1 MVHRFYYPRK
11 QIGPQVGAKMLRL
24 LGFGVMSIV
33 RLHPNEAQI
42 GDFTIELNNN
52 FITNFMHGQVWMKIR
67 NGTRSWE
74 SIVEL

>member
-1 MVHRFYYPRK
+1 
-11 QIGPQVGAKMLRL
+11 
-24 LGFGVMSIV
+24 MSIV

-42 GDFTIELNNN
+42 GDFAIEFNNN